1 MVQVSVTIVPV
12 MAANRDARRK
22 SITFYNASTLG
33 EIISLSKHGAKGL
46 AAANREYVL
55 NPSTGLSFML
65 AFDGADIQGEWGAY
79 GSADTA
85 ILVVGETA
93 DREEV

>member
-12 MAANRDARRK
+12 VAAPRSAKRL
-22 SITFYNASTLG
+22 SITFYNASTGG
-33 EIISLSKHGAKGL
+33 ETISLGKNGRAGL
-46 AAANREYVL
+46 AAGNREYVL
-55 NPSTGLSFML
+55 PAGSGLAFML

-85 ILVVGETA
+85 ILVVGETV
-93 DREEV
+93 DRGA